1 MSSTEKPTTTPYE
14 MLGGDQAIRDL
25 ADAFYEAMDSLPE
38 AAKIRAMHGES
49 LVDIKQ
55 KLYEYLSGWL
65 GGPSLYVERYG
76 TICLTEP
83 HAPYAIGEAESD
95 QWMQCMEQALEKI
108 EASEEVKQMLLPAF
122 TQLANFIQNTKE

>member
-1 MSSTEKPTTTPYE
+1 MSSTEKSNTTPYE

-65 GGPSLYVERYG
+65 GGPGLYVERYG

-83 HAPYAIGEAESD
+83 HAPYAIGEQESD
-95 QWMQCMEQALEKI
+95 QWMKCMEQALEKI
-108 EASEEVKQMLLPAF
+108 EASEEVKQLLLPAF
-122 TQLANFIQNTKE
+122 TQLANFMQNTKE